1 MWFKRQFPVVLQ
13 DETYECGLACLAAIA
28 QHYGQTVKLKSLRL
42 RYDITSNGL
51 TIYHLIKVAANL
63 GMAARGVKLEA
74 EDLDQLRCPAILL
87 WNHNHFVVLVACS
100 KKTIDIMD
108 PGVGLRRYSRT
119 EASARFSGVALDIL
133 AVENNAAE
141 ALPLE
146 QSSEQKFS
154 YGWPDFRKAFFK
166 YPAYLY
172 PMIVFGVLAQ
182 TITLVMPKFVSLA
195 VDEVLGKQDKEFLS
209 LLLYIFGTL
218 ALVQLVALF
227 LKNALISRL
236 RADISEWHGAKIVQ
250 SLLQMPLI
258 YFSRRSAANLLR
270 KVRAIDSIHVAY
282 TQGYIEIGI
291 SFLSVAAISILLL
304 LVHPMLGGTVVVIAI
319 GLLIIRHV
327 ALQRMM
333 QLKEGV
339 IEAEVKRDLQ
349 LLAAVRTIRS
359 IKLKGLSFI
368 HTSNWLSEHMSL
380 ESYRIK
386 LDHMLENLGAFST
399 VLTSAMTLLL
409 LSIGASLALE
419 GEITTGALFATLLY
433 TALLMNAINTMV
445 MSHHAVKM
453 ALVETNKLHDITPSS
468 LQIPDISS
476 YASSVAA
483 VESWHSTQL
492 QGISFAYT
500 NLDVPI
506 LNALDFKIAYGE
518 KVCIRGQ
525 SGAGKTTLINLICGL
540 LKPTAGQIYMNDI
553 ALDRHGHELLRS
565 AVAVSSFDDEIVDGT
580 VIDNILFGNID
591 LDPDRF
597 EYAVETAGMRSMIPQ
612 LQHGLNTRIGST
624 GAGLSSGQRQRL
636 MLARALYQLPRL
648 LILDEPT
655 SHLDDINTD
664 TIIASLNSLTMA
676 TLIITHD
683 KRVEAICDHHYL
695 LDGGTLTMLSQHK
708 STT

>member
-1 MWFKRQFPVVLQ
+1 MRFKREFPVVLQ
-13 DETYECGLACLAAIA
+13 DETYECGLACIAAIA
-28 QHYGQTVKLKSLRL
+28 QHYGQTVALNSLRM

-51 TIYHLIKVAANL
+51 TIYHLIKVAANF

-74 EDLDQLRCPAILL
+74 EDLDQLRDPAILL
-87 WNHNHFVVLVACS
+87 WNHNHFVVLVGCTA
-100 KKTIDIMD
+100 KTIEIMD
-108 PGVGLRRYSRT
+108 PGVGLRRYSRA
-119 EASARFSGVALDIL
+119 EALSSFSGVALEIL
-133 AVENNAAE
+133 AVENSTAE
-141 ALPLE
+141 VLPLE
-146 QSSEQKFS
+146 QATEQKFS
-154 YGWPDFRKAFFK
+154 YGWPDFRKAFFN

-182 TITLVMPKFVSLA
+182 MITLVMPKFVSLA
-195 VDEVLGKQDKEFLS
+195 VDEVLGKQDKEFLY

-218 ALVQLVALF
+218 AIVQLTALF
-227 LKNALISRL
+227 LKNALSSRL
-236 RADISEWHGAKIVQ
+236 RADITEWHGAKIVQ
-250 SLLQMPLI
+250 SLLDMPLL

-270 KVRAIDSIHVAY
+270 KVRAIDYIHVAY

-291 SFLSVAAISILLL
+291 SVLTMVAISILLL
-304 LVHPMLGGTVVVIAI
+304 LVHPMLGGTVVLIAT
-319 GLLIIRHV
+319 GLLIIRHF
-327 ALQRMM
+327 ALERMM
-333 QLKEGV
+333 QLKEGA

-368 HTSNWLSEHMSL
+368 HTSNWLSEHIVL

-386 LDHMLENLGAFST
+386 LDHMLENLRSFTT

-409 LSIGASLALE
+409 LSIGAFLALE
-419 GEITTGALFATLLY
+419 GEITTGVLLATLLY
-433 TALLMNAINTMV
+433 TALLMNAANTMV

-453 ALVETNKLHDITPSS
+453 AWVETNKLHDITPGS
-468 LQIPDISS
+468 LHLPDMSS
-476 YASSVAA
+476 YASSAA
-483 VESWHSTQL
+483 TLESWHRTRL
-492 QGISFAYT
+492 QGVSFAYT

-506 LNALDFKIAYGE
+506 LNALDFEIAYGE

-525 SGAGKTTLINLICGL
+525 SGAGKSTLINLICGL
-540 LKPTAGQIYMNDI
+540 LKPTAGQIYINDI

-580 VIDNILFGNID
+580 VIENILFGNMDI
-591 LDPDRF
+591 DPDRF
-597 EYAVETAGMRSMIPQ
+597 EYAIATAGMRPMIPQ

-636 MLARALYQLPRL
+636 MLARALYQMPRL

-655 SHLDDINTD
+655 AHLDDLNTD
-664 TIIASLNSLTMA
+664 NIIASLNSLTMA

-683 KRVEAICDHHYL
+683 RRVEAICDDHYL
-695 LDGGTLTMLSQHK
+695 LDEGILTLLPEHK
-708 STT
+708 SIT